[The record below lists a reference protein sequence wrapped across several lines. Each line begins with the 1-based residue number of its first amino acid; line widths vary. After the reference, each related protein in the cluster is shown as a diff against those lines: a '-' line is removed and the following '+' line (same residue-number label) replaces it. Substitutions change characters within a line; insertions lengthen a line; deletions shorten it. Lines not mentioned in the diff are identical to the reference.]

1 MHIDA
6 SSCVVA
12 HSQYSFEIGKIFI
25 YIYASSDCYVF
36 FLPTMYDLW
45 RFFSRMFV
53 CLFVVVPFIN
63 LPGIVHSQ
71 IHESDDDLHHLA
83 EKHIIKQSTGI
94 MCDQGRTSRSS
105 YFSMI
110 RALILNISLDGKIK
124 LEIQT
129 LPF

>member
-83 EKHIIKQSTGI
+83 EKHIIKQGGKVCSTAYASK
-94 MCDQGRTSRSS
+94 CVS
-105 YFSMI
+105 Y
-110 RALILNISLDGKIK
+110 ISIIYGHHV
-124 LEIQT
+124 
-129 LPF
+129 